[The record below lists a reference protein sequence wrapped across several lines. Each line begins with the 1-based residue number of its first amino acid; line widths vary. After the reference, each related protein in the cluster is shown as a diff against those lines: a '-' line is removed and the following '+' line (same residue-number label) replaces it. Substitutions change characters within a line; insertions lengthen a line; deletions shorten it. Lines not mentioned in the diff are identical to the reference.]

1 MTASDMMYETFSCPH
16 ATDSSPPAET
26 CPDAEP
32 DDDFLVL
39 TPDQASQRDRLRETL
54 RLCEPGDKRYALC
67 VQKRDELLDQ
77 DTGLKILIATCEHVM
92 ATECPEYRQRKQTKD
107 RDSNQPSPISKE
119 DDVARWDRFL
129 GLATD
134 GSRIKSTYLSAL
146 KEVWVSKGEKYWN
159 QLRTTARKV
168 HLWDAAVVGLN
179 CLILERYGD
188 IQRRPVKVS
197 VNPIEQA
204 DLERL
209 RIWSLE
215 DSFPCQKLAPE
226 DLPSAFGFDKFG
238 LIVYKEYAAVLP
250 EPDSTGTSEL
260 LGSANSADGTES
272 ARPNDTTSHT
282 TLGVDTNDIAAEA
295 TGTLLAQPVE
305 DTAHT
310 GRDRH
315 DTGSAEDTAATPL
328 GALPVPHSLDSA
340 NATLDE
346 NIGMT
351 LRARPQRSYQESGA
365 GTSKPKRARLASDKT
380 PKTSPRCCPAKVPS
394 TLLFALGNPSL
405 FGPET
410 AKQFSPFLEHL
421 CRTHLQLFATRTSA
435 IASAQSDISSPVSI
449 DADRPVRR
457 RAASLP
463 DITEYP
469 SKRLRL
475 DGPPPFPSTYITRS
489 DITNPM
495 QDRMADDTYRR
506 QVQAELLETSRQD
519 MAFRDS
525 HGKETDKLVRKLL
538 EKVEQP
544 NTDSSQGVVDAFFC
558 TGDEAASLVEA
569 GSSGDAPIITE
580 GQQQFRWSNRDRPIA
595 QLFRRMGGLDK
606 SVSVQIPSRKPT
618 TKSFAVR
625 KLSVVRERFLN
636 QEATRDPWNILDLQ
650 SPLPQSILPNF
661 LTGED
666 CQLLLL
672 VRNTVLMENSAERVV
687 ASTQEWNE
695 WKNVLEW
702 VLMSEGG
709 HNTAPHMDSHGFG
722 TWLTVQEGRIG
733 FGWMSCPTSEE
744 REAWMAD
751 PRRYTGGRWRYTV
764 LKPGKSVFFPPGTIH
779 FVFRVRSRQTLALG
793 GHVLQWSGI
802 QRWMQVLLAQ
812 MRNPAITNENM
823 KSTAPKHVRVVA
835 NLVSAKV
842 EEGGVEELGGEAAV
856 ADFFASV
863 KKADFSPVRCQL
875 KLETR
880 GRSGECT
887 NNSH

>member
-1 MTASDMMYETFSCPH
+1 MDKTFSCPNT
-16 ATDSSPPAET
+16 TDSLPPAERR
-26 CPDAEP
+26 PDAEP
-32 DDDFLVL
+32 DDDCLVL

-92 ATECPEYRQRKQTKD
+92 ATECLEYRQRKQTKNK
-107 RDSNQPSPISKE
+107 DSNQRSPISEE

-134 GSRIKSTYLSAL
+134 GSRIKSKCLSAL
-146 KEVWVSKGEKYWN
+146 KEVVRCWGRDVVQHYQWVSKGEKYWN

-168 HLWDAAVVGLN
+168 HLWDEAVVGLN
-179 CLILERYGD
+179 CSVLERS
-188 IQRRPVKVS
+188 RNLKRPAVKAS

-209 RIWSLE
+209 RAWSHK
-215 DSFPCQKLAPE
+215 DPFPCQKLAPE

-238 LIVYKEYAAVLP
+238 LIVHKEYAVVLP
-250 EPDSTGTSEL
+250 ELDSTGTSGL
-260 LGSANSADGTES
+260 LASANSADGTES

-295 TGTLLAQPVE
+295 TGTLVAQPVE

-315 DTGSAEDTAATPL
+315 DTGSAADTGATPL
-328 GALPVPHSLDSA
+328 GTLPVPHSLETA

-346 NIGMT
+346 NNGMT
-351 LRARPQRSYQESGA
+351 LRARPRRSYQELGA
-365 GTSKPKRARLASDKT
+365 GGSKPKRARLALDKAA
-380 PKTSPRCCPAKVPS
+380 KTSPRCCPAQVPS
-394 TLLFALGNPSL
+394 TLLFALGNPSM
-405 FGPET
+405 FGPDT
-410 AKQFSPFLEHL
+410 VKQFSPLLEHL
-421 CRTHLQLFATRTSA
+421 CHTHLQLFATRTLA
-435 IASAQSDISSPVSI
+435 IASAQSVTSSPISI

-475 DGPPPFPSTYITRS
+475 DGPPPFASTYITRS
-489 DITNPM
+489 DITNPI

-580 GQQQFRWSNRDRPIA
+580 AQQQFRWSNGDRPIA

-606 SVSVQIPSRKPT
+606 SVSVQIPSRKAT
-618 TKSFAVR
+618 TKSFAAL

-650 SPLPQSILPNF
+650 SPLPPSILPNF
-661 LTGED
+661 LTGEN

-687 ASTQEWNE
+687 APTREWNE
-695 WKNVLEW
+695 WENVLEW

-709 HNTAPHMDSHGFG
+709 HNTAPHMDSHGFA
-722 TWLTVQEGRIG
+722 TWLTAQEEGIG
-733 FGWMSCPTSEE
+733 FGWMSSPTSEE

-751 PRRYTGGRWRYTV
+751 PHRYTGGRWRYIV
-764 LKPGKSVFFPPGTIH
+764 LKPGQSVFFPSGTIH

-812 MRNPAITNENM
+812 MRNPAITNEDM
-823 KSTAPKHVRVVA
+823 KSTAPRHVRVVA
-835 NLVSAKV
+835 KLVSAKV

-863 KKADFSPVRCQL
+863 KVRSSRPF
-875 KLETR
+875 ETD
-880 GRSGECT
+880 C
-887 NNSH
+887 